1 MSKIK
6 RSLQKI
12 PLFVIF
18 FPVFTVLAL
27 AASNLGQSMINVILR
42 PLLFSTLS
50 ALVLFLVLLLMT
62 NNPHQAGILAL
73 IGEIF
78 LLTYGHFYNLMED
91 RVIGDWVIGTHFSVL
106 IIWAVFFVVFTL
118 FVIFKVRFNTNSTL
132 IINIV
137 MLTITLLQIGRIT
150 AYEIKAQIVDDDIT
164 QDQQPTL
171 IHPQDPSSMP
181 DVYFII
187 LDQYA
192 RSDALMAEFE
202 YDNQAFIDDL
212 KEIGFWVAECSR
224 SNYAFTVMS
233 LSSQLNMAYVEDLT
247 DEPSL
252 KSTTAL
258 IRNNKVHRAF
268 EEIGYITIA
277 FDMGFPWGNLKGSD
291 FYFDESTETLHRT
304 SLDPF
309 EILYLRSTL
318 AILLFTD
325 EVGIGGQI
333 TQSDLEQ
340 KAERTRLI
348 LEVLPEISAISGPK
362 FIHAHIITPHP
373 PYLFNADGTLNRDAE
388 NTNDEDGYPTQLEFI
403 EPRIVDVIQQILKNA
418 EQQPII
424 ILQGD
429 HGFFDKKYATSNL
442 LALHLPGNEGED
454 LDHHMTLI
462 NVFPF
467 IFNHYFNAN
476 VEYLPDLSYY
486 HTDDW
491 YQSVLIDEWNTA
503 CKTNP

>member
-1 MSKIK
+1 MTQIK
-6 RSLQKI
+6 HTFRHI
-12 PLFVIF
+12 PYFVIF
-18 FPVFTVLAL
+18 FPAFTVLVLTAT
-27 AASNLGQSMINVILR
+27 NLGQSELSIILR
-42 PLLFSTLS
+42 PLLFSTLFGL
-50 ALVLFLVLLLMT
+50 ALCLFGLLIFRDL
-62 NNPHQAGILAL
+62 HQAGILAL
-73 IGEIF
+73 FLEVF

-91 RVIGDWVIGTHFSVL
+91 RVIGGWVIGRYFFVL
-106 IIWAVFFVVFTL
+106 IIWGVFFSALTI
-118 FVIFKVRFNTNSTL
+118 FVILKFRANTNSTL
-132 IINIV
+132 ILNTV
-137 MLTITLLQIGRIT
+137 TLAITLLQIGRIT
-150 AYEIKAQIVDDDIT
+150 AYEVKAQINDHSIHE
-164 QDQQPTL
+164 DQNATL
-171 IHPQDPSSMP
+171 LHPENPSAMP

-202 YDNQAFIDDL
+202 YDNHEFIDNL
-212 KEIGFWVAECSR
+212 REIGFWVADCSR

-252 KSTTAL
+252 KSTTSL

-268 EEIGYITIA
+268 EEIGYTTIA
-277 FDMGFPWGNLKGSD
+277 FDMGFPWGNFKGSD
-291 FYFDESTETLHRT
+291 VYYDESMQNLHNT

-309 EILYLRSTL
+309 EMLYLRSTL
-318 AILLFTD
+318 GILLFTD
-325 EVGIGGQI
+325 NVDIGRQI

-340 KAERTRLI
+340 KAERTWLI
-348 LEVLPEISAISGPK
+348 LEVLPEINTIPGPK

-388 NTNDEDGYPTQLEFI
+388 DTSPKEGYPTQLEFI
-403 EPRIVDVIQQILKNA
+403 EPRIVDVIQQIIENT

-442 LALHLPGNEGED
+442 LALYLPGSDGED

-467 IFNHYFNAN
+467 IFNRYFNADI
-476 VEYLPDLSYY
+476 EYLPDLSYY
-486 HTDDW
+486 HSEDW
-491 YQSVLIDEWNTA
+491 YQSVLMDEWNPA
-503 CKTNP
+503 CKTEP